1 MDASW
6 PASILI
12 RRNGVSFDSIEESAS
27 SSLAKSPRV
36 RFEWVNVTVYQRPI
50 YILAARRGYAPLT
63 VVRQTTVILFHQR
76 AIFFEIPVGLAPTY
90 YCFANSTI
98 SISGTRSYILVD
110 RIGDAPMSQA

>member
-1 MDASW
+1 MDANR

-12 RRNGVSFDSIEESAS
+12 RRNRVSFDSIEEFAS
-27 SSLAKSPRV
+27 TSLARFARV

-76 AIFFEIPVGLAPTY
+76 AIFFEIPVGFAPTY
-90 YCFANSTI
+90 YCFADSTI
-98 SISGTRSYILVD
+98 I
-110 RIGDAPMSQA
+110 